1 MRPQPYQPTG
11 RVTLIVDALAK
22 PESSEAVQTL
32 IGALGGRVISETE
45 RLIGE
50 PPTRSRRLRCADGG
64 EIILHD
70 GAVVAV
76 LLHFA
81 PTDPTM
87 RPAQL
92 ADWLPGTSNEST
104 YTDLKQILQSP
115 WLFSNGA
122 RCFEL
127 EGGYLRLVTR
137 GYSQVLDRVA
147 FDAENP
153 KGRWWPELDDC
164 AACSDLIVRLQA
176 PGAGAP
182 ARENN
187 PPTMHL
193 ERTIDALAAAIADK
207 RLSPV
212 ESRVPLGDVLALRD
226 SGLMSVIESQASSRS
241 CSRVVCLTLQRDE
254 TPALRYVEHDAATW
268 RQFEAAPPVEQWGS
282 PERIAAEPEPMRYV
296 DHEPGTWF
304 LVERGGGLFLDA
316 RYSYSALIDDSALI
330 LIDENESAA
339 YREGGH
345 EYLTTLA
352 HDIHNSAPYREESKY
367 RERDLFR
374 GEGSKEYRNLVRAA
388 IAEHTWVAEQLRKAD
403 QVD

>member
-50 PPTRSRRLRCADGG
+50 PPTRSRHLRCADGG

-92 ADWLPGTSNEST
+92 ADWLPGTSNETT
-104 YTDLKQILQSP
+104 YTDLKQLLQSP

-137 GYSQVLDRVA
+137 GYSQVLDRVV
-147 FDAENP
+147 FDAESP
-153 KGRWWPELDDC
+153 KGRWWPERDDC

-176 PGAGAP
+176 PSAGDPALDGAAETAP
-182 ARENN
+182 ARQR
-187 PPTMHL
+187 HA
-193 ERTIDALAAAIADK
+193 ALAPREA
-207 RLSPV
+207 P
-212 ESRVPLGDVLALRD
+212 GDGAQVLDRAR
-226 SGLMSVIESQASSRS
+226 GL
-241 CSRVVCLTLQRDE
+241 
-254 TPALRYVEHDAATW
+254 P
-268 RQFEAAPPVEQWGS
+268 
-282 PERIAAEPEPMRYV
+282 
-296 DHEPGTWF
+296 
-304 LVERGGGLFLDA
+304 
-316 RYSYSALIDDSALI
+316 
-330 LIDENESAA
+330 
-339 YREGGH
+339 
-345 EYLTTLA
+345 
-352 HDIHNSAPYREESKY
+352 
-367 RERDLFR
+367 
-374 GEGSKEYRNLVRAA
+374 
-388 IAEHTWVAEQLRKAD
+388 
-403 QVD
+403 

>member
-22 PESSEAVQTL
+22 PESNEAVQTL

-50 PPTRSRRLRCADGG
+50 PPTRSRRLRFADGG

-104 YTDLKQILQSP
+104 YTDLKEILQSP

-137 GYSQVLDRVA
+137 GYSQVLDRVV
-147 FDAENP
+147 FDAESP
-153 KGRWWPELDDC
+153 KGRWWPERDDC

-176 PGAGAP
+176 PSAGDPALDGAP
-182 ARENN
+182 A
-187 PPTMHL
+187 PMHL

-212 ESRVPLGDVLALRD
+212 ESRLPLGDVLVLRD
-226 SGLMSVIESQASSRS
+226 SGLMSVIESQASCRS
-241 CSRVVCLTLQRDE
+241 CSRLLCLTLQRGE
-254 TPALRYVEHDAATW
+254 APALSYVEHDAAIW

-304 LVERGGGLFLDA
+304 LVERGDELFLDA

-330 LIDENESAA
+330 LLDENETAA

-388 IAEHTWVAEQLRKAD
+388 IAEHTWVAEQRRAAGR
-403 QVD
+403 Q